1 MGIPEQ
7 LREIAIQRRSMESE
21 KWKLDQRQQGHNK
34 CLGNP
39 RTCGSGIW
47 KAGLRMSAWEQ
58 INAGKYTGGGGFSGH
73 DPYGDSKKYK
83 TRQEMQRA
91 VYGQEY
97 VDRRNRVTE
106 LNRDIEAN
114 KVREHGLI
122 EQWNAE
128 KMQLADQSLRKELA
142 SEHAKLAATER
153 IAERKAQAKGGHP
166 EYGLGG
172 GTYRPPPRR
181 AKSGVRSRYQA
192 PKRRSAPR
200 PRPRPRPSG
209 RR

>member
-58 INAGKYTGGGGFSGH
+58 INAGRATGGGFSGH
-73 DPYGDSKKYK
+73 DPNADANKYK

-91 VYGQEY
+91 VFGQEY
-97 VDRRNRVTE
+97 VDRQQRASAIGVE
-106 LNRDIEAN
+106 LDTI
-114 KVREHGLI
+114 KTQREGEI
-122 EQWNAE
+122 AQYNAE
-128 KMQLADQSLRKELA
+128 QMALIDKEFKMAEKEEITQGKIHARKM
-142 SEHAKLAATER
+142 
-153 IAERKAQAKGGHP
+153 QAKGDHP
-166 EYGLGG
+166 EYS
-172 GTYRPPPRR
+172 TTRPPPRR
-181 AKSGVRSRYQA
+181 TKSGARAKFV
-192 PKRRSAPR
+192 PKRAT
-200 PRPRPRPSG
+200 

>member
-1 MGIPEQ
+1 MGIPERI
-7 LREIAIQRRSMESE
+7 REIAIQRRSMEQE
-21 KWKLDQRQQGHNK
+21 KWKLDQRQAGHQK
-34 CLGNP
+34 CLGDP

-47 KAGLRMSAWEQ
+47 KSGLRMSAWEQ

-73 DPYGDSKKYK
+73 DPHGDSKKYK
-83 TRQEMQRA
+83 TRQDMQRA
-91 VYGQEY
+91 VFGQEY
-97 VDRRNRVTE
+97 VDRRNRMDQ

-114 KVREHGLI
+114 KVREHGLV

-128 KMQLADQSLRKELA
+128 KMELADQSLRKELA
-142 SEHAKLAATER
+142 SEHAKLAIAER
-153 IAERKAQAKGGHP
+153 TAERKAQAKGGHP

-181 AKSGVRSRYQA
+181 AKSGVRSRYAA

-200 PRPRPRPSG
+200 PKPRPTG